1 MKVFL
6 LNIHFKN
13 YSSMK
18 HFTLHELTRSTT
30 ATLQGIDNTPPAEA
44 VHRLELLVEHV
55 LDPLREAWGKP
66 IHVSSGYRCPVLN
79 KAVGGAPASQHMRGE
94 AADISVGNPADN
106 RRLYHLLHTLKLP
119 VDQAINE
126 YDFFVDTCVVW
137 STHASSV
144 FCHSINLYYLTR
156 YDQQQCNFKSR
167 LLGLECG
174 KCLAHQAIAQ
184 QAIHL
189 R

>member
-1 MKVFL
+1 MGYLPECVEFEANGCFGVGCCEQAVIPLHAKAFL
-6 LNIHFKN
+6 LSIHFKN

-66 IHVSSGYRCPVLN
+66 IHVSSGYRCPALN

-126 YDFFVDTCVVW
+126 YDFSWIHVSYGPRMRRQYF
-137 STHASSV
+137 
-144 FCHSINLYYLTR
+144 
-156 YDQQQCNFKSR
+156 
-167 LLGLECG
+167 
-174 KCLAHQAIAQ
+174 AI
-184 QAIHL
+184 